1 MSAPQLLSANQLAI
15 AALIPAGSR
24 VLDLGCG
31 DGSLLAHLRD
41 VRACRTYGVEID
53 DANLIACVQ
62 KGLNVIQLNL
72 EAGLSMFGDASFDV
86 VLQLDTL
93 PNIRHTEAA
102 LRETARVGKLG
113 IISFANFAYWPL
125 RMQVLGGRLP
135 VTKELPYEW
144 YNTQILPRLQQSA
157 SCTCA
162 MPLPLT
168 PVSRCGGCPTCA
180 AVRRY
185 LCSVQGTDALKRFA
199 YLYSSCLEHLLITN
213 YQMYSN

>member
-1 MSAPQLLSANQLAI
+1 MSASSTIHTLSANQQAI
-15 AALIPAGSR
+15 AALIPTGSR

-31 DGSLLAHLRD
+31 DGRLLAHLRD
-41 VRACRTYGVEID
+41 VRQCRTYGVEID
-53 DANLIACVQ
+53 DTNLIACVQ

-102 LRETARVGKLG
+102 LRETARVGKRG

-144 YNTQILPRLQQSA
+144 YNTPNVRVATYADFAALAAKCQLRVRDAFALNAGAQVRWLPNLRGSEAVFVFSA
-157 SCTCA
+157 PS
-162 MPLPLT
+162 
-168 PVSRCGGCPTCA
+168 A
-180 AVRRY
+180 A
-185 LCSVQGTDALKRFA
+185 AA
-199 YLYSSCLEHLLITN
+199 
-213 YQMYSN
+213 

>member
-1 MSAPQLLSANQLAI
+1 MSATQLLSPNQLAI

-41 VRACRTYGVEID
+41 MRACRTYGVEID

-144 YNTQILPRLQQSA
+144 YNTPNVRVATYADFAALATKCELHVRDAFALNAGQQVRWLPNLRGSEAVFMFSA
-157 SCTCA
+157 RS
-162 MPLPLT
+162 
-168 PVSRCGGCPTCA
+168 
-180 AVRRY
+180 
-185 LCSVQGTDALKRFA
+185 
-199 YLYSSCLEHLLITN
+199 
-213 YQMYSN
+213 